1 MISYLLIY
9 NAFIHK
15 NHALQEAKTKS
26 QIEVTEERIAI
37 CPNHLQ
43 TLKE

>member
-37 CPNHLQ
+37 CPNNQHPLQ
-43 TLKE
+43 A